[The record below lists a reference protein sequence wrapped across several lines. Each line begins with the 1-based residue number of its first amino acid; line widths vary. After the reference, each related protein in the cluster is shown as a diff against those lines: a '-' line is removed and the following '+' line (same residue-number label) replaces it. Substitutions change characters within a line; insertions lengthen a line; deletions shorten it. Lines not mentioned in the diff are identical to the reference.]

1 VLGDGELEVSGPQF
15 ASRWRV
21 HLKGVDFPAHGR
33 LDETL
38 TDELA
43 LSANGRR
50 VAAVGHRESAVT
62 VYFLEPRPFLAEL
75 ARGTFAVAPDARWLA
90 IERRRERSQTESTL
104 DIFTKS
110 NDATYAYDR
119 SIKLPSPPEMMVAT
133 QDSLLISRKDA
144 AKTKTFLTERR
155 ELSRAEPPLW
165 SVEGRLLDKTGPSG
179 ALLVLERPPQ
189 PGRGDAATQTVVV
202 RASDGLEENTSV
214 AVAASAAASASG
226 RSQTTAASASP
237 GSVVEDQGTRFK
249 IGSCDIPR
257 AQDQKGKELSPGW
270 IALWNQGSVELLD
283 ANCRDFGRFGIAGV
297 SGVGIEG
304 GGKILRIDLDRNQR
318 SMLIPLEREVTEM
331 LGRSLL
337 KGDYT
342 ADLCRVAR
350 IDCG

>member
-1 VLGDGELEVSGPQF
+1 
-15 ASRWRV
+15 
-21 HLKGVDFPAHGR
+21 
-33 LDETL
+33 
-38 TDELA
+38 
-43 LSANGRR
+43 
-50 VAAVGHRESAVT
+50 
-62 VYFLEPRPFLAEL
+62 
-75 ARGTFAVAPDARWLA
+75 
-90 IERRRERSQTESTL
+90 
-104 DIFTKS
+104 
-110 NDATYAYDR
+110 
-119 SIKLPSPPEMMVAT
+119 
-133 QDSLLISRKDA
+133 
-144 AKTKTFLTERR
+144 
-155 ELSRAEPPLW
+155 
-165 SVEGRLLDKTGPSG
+165 LLDKTGPSG

-202 RASDGLEENTSV
+202 RASDGLEENSSV
-214 AVAASAAASASG
+214 AAAASAAASSSG
-226 RSQTTAASASP
+226 RSQSTAASAP
-237 GSVVEDQGTRFK
+237 TGSVVEDQGSRFK

-270 IALWNQGSVELLD
+270 IALWDQGSVELLD

-297 SGVGIEG
+297 SGVGMEG